1 MVLPAV
7 EEAFL
12 QKFTCTNCHHQVY
25 FHNVRCE
32 RCGSALGFDPATL
45 TMTGLFAASADGTF
59 KSLGSRKPQ
68 HFRYCANYQTG
79 VCNWLVPAHQPS
91 ELCGGCRLNR
101 VIPNLADPSNVAAWA
116 DLERAKKHL
125 VYALLRLGMPLQSKG
140 PRPDLMFDFVA
151 NATTGHVNGVIT
163 IDIAEADAVE
173 RERQRASLAEPY
185 RSLLGHLRHE
195 SGHYYWMLLIEDGPL
210 HGRFRELFG
219 DERID
224 YPAALARHHTE
235 GAPPDWM
242 QRHVSAYAS
251 AHPWEDWAETW
262 AHFLHIVDVIDTAM
276 ALGVRHQTWRSI
288 GWLASFDAY
297 RSPSMND
304 LMERWLPLALA
315 LNGLNR
321 SMGHQDFYP
330 FVLSPTAI
338 EKLAF
343 VHRVVRTGRSV
354 APLPARVTAGTTQQ

>member
-1 MVLPAV
+1 M
-7 EEAFL
+7 
-12 QKFTCTNCHHQVY
+12 QKFTCSNCHHQVY

-32 RCGSALGFDPATL
+32 RCGSALGFDPASL
-45 TMTGLFAASADGTF
+45 TMIGLLATSDGKL

-68 HFRYCANYQTG
+68 YFRYCANYQPG

-91 ELCGGCRLNR
+91 ELCHGCQLNR
-101 VIPNLADPSNVAAWA
+101 FIPNLADPSNVAAWA
-116 DLERAKKHL
+116 ELERAKKHL
-125 VYALLRLGMPLQSKG
+125 IYALLRLGMPLQSKG

-195 SGHYYWMLLIEDGPL
+195 SGHYYWMLLIGDGPL
-210 HGRFRELFG
+210 LGRFRELFG
-219 DERID
+219 DERVD
-224 YPAALARHHTE
+224 YASALARHHSE
-235 GAPPDWM
+235 NAPSDWM
-242 QRHVSAYAS
+242 QWHVSAYAS

-262 AHFLHIVDVIDTAM
+262 AHYLHIIDVIDTAI
-276 ALGVRHQTWRSI
+276 ALGVRHQTWRNV
-288 GWLASFDAY
+288 GWLAIFDAY
-297 RSPSMND
+297 RSSSMDD

-330 FVLSPTAI
+330 FVLSPAAI

-343 VHRVVRTGRSV
+343 VHRVVRTARSV
-354 APLPARVTAGTTQQ
+354 NPLPALMTAGTTQR